1 MDKRLS
7 EQFYGIEKTPNKD
20 NYNQFDVK
28 NNTWHWAQVSIGCVI
43 KVVIS
48 IIAMILAWECSA
60 TSNIVLRIITS
71 AIAAIF
77 AEFYII
83 YYAIYRVFL
92 DNKCN

>member
-1 MDKRLS
+1 MDKLLN
-7 EQFYGIEKTPNKD
+7 EQFYGIEKTPNNN
-20 NYNQFDVK
+20 NYKQFDVK
-28 NNTWHWAQVSIGCVI
+28 KNKWHWAQVSVACVI

-48 IIAMILAWECSA
+48 IIALILAWECSA
-60 TSNIVLRIITS
+60 NSNIALRILYSI
-71 AIAAIF
+71 IAATF